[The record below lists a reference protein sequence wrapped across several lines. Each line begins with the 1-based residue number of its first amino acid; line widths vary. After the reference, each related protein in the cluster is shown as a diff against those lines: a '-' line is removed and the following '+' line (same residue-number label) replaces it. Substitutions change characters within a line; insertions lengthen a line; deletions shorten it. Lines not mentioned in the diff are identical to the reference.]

1 MTSSAQALANLDQ
14 NRDAALE
21 RLFAL
26 LKIQSVSTDP
36 AFKDEC
42 ARCAAWLADD
52 LDGIG
57 FEASV
62 RPTPGH
68 PMVVAHA
75 RAAKDSAP
83 HVLFYGHYDVQPV
96 DPLNLWEADPF
107 EPRVADVNGGKAVI
121 ARGSSDDKGQ
131 LMTFVEAC
139 RALMANGGLPCH
151 VTILFEGEEECGSS
165 SLPGFLAANRDELK
179 ADFALVCDTNMW
191 DPKTPAIT
199 AMLRGLVF
207 EEVIVHAATRDLH
220 SGLFGGPAAN
230 PIRVLSRVLGKLHDD
245 SGRVTL
251 PGFYDG
257 VVELPDDIAAQWRAL
272 PFDGNAYLGD
282 VGLSVPAGEKGR
294 SVLEQMWARPT
305 CELNGI
311 IGGYTGEGAKTVL
324 PAQASAKV
332 SFRLVGNQDPK
343 KIAASFRSFVEANL
357 PADCRAEFKSHGA
370 SPAITLP
377 FELPALSSAREALAR
392 EWGKET
398 VIVGSGGS
406 IPIIGELKRELGI
419 NSLMIGFALENDKI
433 HSPNEKY
440 NLSSFHGGARSWVR
454 ILEALANNK
463 GG

>member
-1 MTSSAQALANLDQ
+1 MTVSAALETLQ
-14 NRDAALE
+14 SNRDASLK

-26 LKIQSVSTDP
+26 LQIKSVSTDP
-36 AFKDEC
+36 AFRDEC
-42 ARCAAWLADD
+42 QKCADWLAAD
-52 LDGIG
+52 LNGMG

-75 RAAKDSAP
+75 RSPRSDAP

-107 EPRVADVNGGKAVI
+107 APRIAQLNGEDVVV
-121 ARGSSDDKGQ
+121 ARGASDDKGQ

-139 RALMANGGLPCH
+139 RAYMANGGLPCH

-165 SLPGFLAANRDELK
+165 SLPAFLAANRQELK

-191 DPKTPAIT
+191 DPTTPAIT

-207 EEVIVHAATRDLH
+207 EEVTIHAANRDLH
-220 SGLFGGPAAN
+220 SGLYGGPAAN
-230 PIRVLSRVLGKLHDD
+230 PIRVLSQVLGKLHDGQ
-245 SGRVTL
+245 GRVTL

-257 VVELPDDIAAQWRAL
+257 VSDLPPDIAKQWDAL
-272 PFDGNAYLGD
+272 PFDGDTYLGD
-282 VGLSVPAGEKGR
+282 VGLSVPAGEEGR
-294 SVLEQMWARPT
+294 SVLQQMWARPT
-305 CELNGI
+305 CEINGI

-332 SFRLVGNQDPK
+332 SFRVVAKQDPG
-343 KIAASFRSFVEANL
+343 KIAASFSTFVKKNIT
-357 PADCRAEFKSHGA
+357 PDCSAEFISHGA
-370 SPAITLP
+370 SPAIQLP
-377 FELPALSSAREALAR
+377 FESPALNQSRMALAD
-392 EWGKET
+392 EWGKDA

-406 IPIIGELKRELGI
+406 IPIIGELKTGLGI
-419 NSLMIGFALENDKI
+419 DSLMIGFALEGDKI

-440 NLSSFHGGARSWVR
+440 NLSSFM
-454 ILEALANNK
+454 
-463 GG
+463 

>member
-1 MTSSAQALANLDQ
+1 MTVTAALAALDADRQ
-14 NRDAALE
+14 RALD

-36 AFKDEC
+36 AYKTEC
-42 ARCAAWLADD
+42 RKCAEWLAAD
-52 LDGIG
+52 LNG
-57 FEASV
+57 FGFKASV
-62 RPTPGH
+62 RDTPGH
-68 PMVVAHA
+68 PMVVGHA
-75 RAAKDSAP
+75 RAAKADAP

-96 DPLNLWEADPF
+96 DPLNLWETEPF
-107 EPRVADVNGGKAVI
+107 SPRIDNVNGEQAIV

-139 RALMANGGLPCH
+139 RAYMKNGGLPCH

-165 SLPGFLAANRDELK
+165 SLPGFLAANKDELK

-191 DPKTPAIT
+191 DAKTPAIT

-207 EEVIVHAATRDLH
+207 EEVIVHAAKRDLH

-245 SGRVTL
+245 DGHVTL

-257 VVELPDDIAAQWRAL
+257 VAELPDDIAAQWNAL
-272 PFDGNAYLGD
+272 PFDGKAYLGD
-282 VGLSVPAGEKGR
+282 VGLSLPAGEKGR
-294 SVLEQMWARPT
+294 SVLQQIWARPT
-305 CELNGI
+305 CEINGI

-332 SFRLVGNQDPK
+332 SFRLVSKQDPK
-343 KIAASFRSFVEANL
+343 KIASSFREFVKANI
-357 PADCRAEFKSHGA
+357 PADCRAEFISHGA

-377 FELPALSSAREALAR
+377 FESPALSNARKALAD
-392 EWGKET
+392 EWGKDT

-406 IPIIGELKRELGI
+406 IPIIGELKHELGI
-419 NSLMIGFALENDKI
+419 DSLMIGFALENDKI

-454 ILEALANNK
+454 VLDAFAK
-463 GG
+463 

>member
-1 MTSSAQALANLDQ
+1 MTIAAAALDALD
-14 NRDAALE
+14 NSRDASLE
-21 RLFAL
+21 RLFDL

-36 AFKDEC
+36 AYKDEC
-42 ARCAAWLADD
+42 QKCAGWLAAD
-52 LDGIG
+52 LNGIG

-75 RAAKDSAP
+75 RAARADAP

-96 DPLNLWEADPF
+96 DPLDLWEADPF
-107 EPRVADVNGGKAVI
+107 APRISRLEGEDVIV
-121 ARGSSDDKGQ
+121 ARGASDDKGQ

-139 RALMANGGLPCH
+139 RAFMANGGLPCH

-165 SLPGFLAANRDELK
+165 SLPGFLAANKDELK

-207 EEVIVHAATRDLH
+207 EEVTIKAATRDLH

-230 PIRVLSRVLGKLHDD
+230 PIRILSGILGRLHDAN
-245 SGRVTL
+245 GKVTL

-257 VVELPDDIAAQWRAL
+257 VTDLPDDIAAQWAAL
-272 PFDGNAYLGD
+272 PFDGDAYLGG

-294 SVLEQMWARPT
+294 SVLQQMWARTT
-305 CELNGI
+305 CEINGI

-324 PAQASAKV
+324 PAQASSKV
-332 SFRLVGNQDPK
+332 SFRVVGGQDPE
-343 KIAASFRSFVEANL
+343 KIATSFRQFVLDNI
-357 PADCRAEFKSHGA
+357 PSDCTAEFISHGA
-370 SPAITLP
+370 SPAIQLP
-377 FELPALSSAREALAR
+377 FESPALSQARKALAD
-392 EWGKET
+392 EWGKDT

-406 IPIIGELKRELGI
+406 IPIIGELKNELGI
-419 NSLMIGFALENDKI
+419 DSLMIGFALEGDKI

-440 NLSSFHGGARSWVR
+440 NVSSFLGGQRSWVR
-454 ILEALANNK
+454 VLDALAS
-463 GG
+463 

>member
-1 MTSSAQALANLDQ
+1 MVASA
-14 NRDAALE
+14 AALE
-21 RLFAL
+21 ALDKDRDGALKRLFAL
-26 LKIQSVSTDP
+26 LEIRSVSTDP
-36 AFKDEC
+36 AYKDEC
-42 ARCAAWLADD
+42 ARCAGWLAED
-52 LDGIG
+52 LRLIG
-57 FEASV
+57 FDASV

-75 RAAKDSAP
+75 KSPNADAP
-83 HVLFYGHYDVQPV
+83 HVLFYGHYDVQPF
-96 DPLNLWEADPF
+96 DPLNLWETDPF
-107 EPRVADVNGGKAVI
+107 VPRIADVNGEQAVI
-121 ARGSSDDKGQ
+121 TRGASDDKGQ

-139 RALMANGGLPCH
+139 RAYMGNGGLPCH

-191 DPKTPAIT
+191 DAKTPAIT

-207 EEVIVHAATRDLH
+207 EEVIIHAAKRDLH

-230 PIRVLSRVLGKLHDD
+230 PIRILSNILGRLHDKE
-245 SGRVTL
+245 GRVTL

-257 VVELPDDIAAQWRAL
+257 VSELPDDIAAQWKAL
-272 PFDGNAYLGD
+272 PFDGAAYLGD
-282 VGLSVPAGEKGR
+282 VGLSVPAGETGR

-305 CELNGI
+305 CEINGI

-332 SFRLVGNQDPK
+332 SFRVVGKQEPA
-343 KIAASFRSFVEANL
+343 KIAASFRDFVKANL
-357 PADCRAEFKSHGA
+357 PVDCSAEFISHGA
-370 SPAITLP
+370 SPAIQLP
-377 FELPALSSAREALAR
+377 FASPALSAAREALAQ
-392 EWGKET
+392 EWGRDT

-419 NSLMIGFALENDKI
+419 DSLMIGFALENDRI

-440 NLSSFHGGARSWVR
+440 NVSSFQGGARSWVR
-454 ILEALANNK
+454 VLEALAK
-463 GG
+463 